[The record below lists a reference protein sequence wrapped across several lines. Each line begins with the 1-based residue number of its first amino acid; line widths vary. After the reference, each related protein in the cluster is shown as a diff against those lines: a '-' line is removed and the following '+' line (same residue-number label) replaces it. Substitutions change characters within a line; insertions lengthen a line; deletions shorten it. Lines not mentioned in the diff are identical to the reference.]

1 MDNSNSLRMNSK
13 YLTAAQQQGP
23 VPELLIN
30 MISRRCRQLAQGH
43 RPLTLTDPRMDFAD
57 IALKEVGE
65 GKFSYE
71 IVPEVTPGNVAEA
84 KA

>member
-1 MDNSNSLRMNSK
+1 MNSK
-13 YLTAAQQQGP
+13 YLITAQQQVP
-23 VPELLIN
+23 NPELLIN
-30 MISRRCRQLAQGH
+30 IISRRVRQLIQGH
-43 RPLTLTDPRMDFAD
+43 RPLTITDPRMDFAD
-57 IALKEVGE
+57 IALKEVSE